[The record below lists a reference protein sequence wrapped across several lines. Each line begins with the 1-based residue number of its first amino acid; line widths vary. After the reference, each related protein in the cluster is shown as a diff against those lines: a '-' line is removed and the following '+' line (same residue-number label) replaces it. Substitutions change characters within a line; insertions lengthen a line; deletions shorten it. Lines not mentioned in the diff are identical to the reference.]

1 VISRNTVGNWAIAS
15 QITTA
20 IAACSQLN
28 AQQCRRPPFLM
39 QSKGVASTA
48 FRPQFEPVDI
58 AVPCIARFLVVSAA
72 VAVAVLTVND
82 K

>member
-1 VISRNTVGNWAIAS
+1 
-15 QITTA
+15 
-20 IAACSQLN
+20 
-28 AQQCRRPPFLM
+28 M